1 MTKEVLT
8 AFSPSSDFL
17 AVATT
22 DGRIK
27 TWDVGSGHLRGEF
40 VDVAASTSGA
50 GTAIDDGSGHLAVDY
65 SCITW
70 VSLPTSSKKAR
81 KKGNKNGQSLL
92 LVLGTAAGDVLAWD
106 ASLGQLKWRA
116 NDCNAGGVKALGK
129 SKCGKI
135 LYAAGADGII
145 CEIDSGSG
153 QVLEKFRAAKTAISC
168 VAVSPD
174 GGSVLTA
181 SSELKLFDLSS
192 KKRIRKFT
200 GHPAEVTALA
210 FSQDG
215 KYALSSSTGERQVSI
230 WECEANTSTTGAAL
244 SLSCDQSVVSL
255 DGTRFQEGTG
265 SLKLLA
271 VSEGGVAYVWQATTL
286 KELAG
291 VKPTTVSVAKSPG
304 ASNGVEACIIAAIL
318 ARGGSEEVTTVQ
330 VAHGTIAK
338 PAFEQVH
345 VSAMGTSLVLGSDAS
360 GALLPSSHQ
369 METDTVNKTNVTV
382 LGPENAADAVISKA
396 HLEFDDISLS
406 RNVKKRS
413 ASIDFDDDEVPQA
426 ENLEDEETAVTMD
439 EDDEQTME
447 ERLISLGIVDKE
459 VANGDKP
466 EAVVKVVP
474 PRGDSLRVLLSQA
487 LQSDDSSML
496 ERCLSVQD
504 EKLIKNTVSK
514 LRPSEASKFLSV
526 CMLRLETRPR
536 RGLALVSWLRAVL
549 LQHSAS
555 LMTNPSMQP
564 VLTTLYQL
572 IEARM
577 TVFRPLLALSG
588 RLDLITAQILGQEA
602 GLVEEVE
609 EVVEAV
615 VYEEGDSEIEVE
627 EVEEGEEAEESGS
640 SGSDANETMVSDSEG
655 EEDAG
660 TQ

>member
-1 MTKEVLT
+1 M
-8 AFSPSSDFL
+8 
-17 AVATT
+17 
-22 DGRIK
+22 
-27 TWDVGSGHLRGEF
+27 
-40 VDVAASTSGA
+40 
-50 GTAIDDGSGHLAVDY
+50 
-65 SCITW
+65 
-70 VSLPTSSKKAR
+70 
-81 KKGNKNGQSLL
+81 
-92 LVLGTAAGDVLAWD
+92 
-106 ASLGQLKWRA
+106 
-116 NDCNAGGVKALGK
+116 
-129 SKCGKI
+129 
-135 LYAAGADGII
+135 I
-145 CEIDSGSG
+145 CEIDSGNG

-174 GGSVLTA
+174 GGSLLTA

-230 WECEANTSTTGAAL
+230 WECEPNTSTTGAVL
-244 SLSCDQSVVSL
+244 SLSCEQSVVSL
-255 DGTRFQEGTG
+255 DGSRFIEGTG
-265 SLKLLA
+265 LLKLLA
-271 VSEGGVAYVWQATTL
+271 VSEGGVAYVWEATSL
-286 KELAG
+286 EKLAS
-291 VKPTTVSVAKSPG
+291 VKPATVSVARNPG
-304 ASNGVEACIIAAIL
+304 ASKGVQGCIIAAIL
-318 ARGGSEEVTTVQ
+318 AKEGAEGVTAVQ

-345 VSAMGTSLVLGSDAS
+345 VSAMGANLVLASDAS
-360 GALLPSSHQ
+360 GALLPASHQ
-369 METDTVNKTNVTV
+369 MEIDTVKKTNVTV

-396 HLEFDDISLS
+396 HVEFDDSERS

-413 ASIDFDDDEVPQA
+413 ASIDLDDDEVPQA
-426 ENLEDEETAVTMD
+426 ENLEEEETAATMD

-466 EAVVKVVP
+466 ETVVKVVP

-514 LRPSEASKFLSV
+514 LRPTEASKFLSV

-640 SGSDANETMVSDSEG
+640 SGSDANETMISDSEG